1 MTTRDPLGR
10 RLLATFLAE
19 LQEQLRVMNADLLAL
34 EAAPDDAER
43 LKSLFRVAH
52 TLKGAARAAQVP
64 LVSEVCHAL
73 ETLLARARDGRAPL
87 AGPEVNLLFSAADAL
102 ARAGERLAGGSEVNE
117 PALVEVLRALG
128 GAAERASAGAA
139 TASGP
144 ASGGAAPK
152 PAGAPAVTPARS
164 PGRRRDSGP
173 AVAIPETR
181 VRVEAEQLDGLLAS
195 TGQLVIAT
203 GRLAPLPSEMEAL
216 SDLAGR
222 CAADWRRAGRR
233 IRLALERA
241 GPAGARSQEL
251 LDRLDRSLR
260 QLAAECGRVAA
271 EAAHRARTLAQATDE
286 TADRVRRLRM
296 RPFADV
302 SEALPRAVRDLAA
315 AAGKEV
321 RLQLAGGEVQAD
333 RAVLDGLREAILQL
347 VRNAVDHGIEP
358 PEVRERLGKPRAGTL
373 AVEAELRGNRIV
385 VRVSDDG
392 AGLDL
397 DGIREQLRRRGLPA
411 PADERELAQALLQGG
426 VSTRSEA
433 TPISGRGVGLD
444 VVRAAVTR
452 INGAVA
458 VSWTPGAGTTF
469 RLECP
474 PSLATLRALVV
485 EVGPYLAA
493 IPAAAVLRALRVP
506 VDRIRRAAER
516 DMLPTEDGAVP
527 LVPLARLLPPLPER
541 PVPGAALVVLL
552 EAADRRL
559 AVAVDA
565 LVGEQELV
573 IRPIAGRNGGA
584 ALLAGA
590 ALLPT
595 GRVAL
600 VVNPGPLVATG
611 HGLPAG
617 GRIVVAPEAQALPPR
632 RRILVVD
639 DSITARTLEQSV
651 LEAAGY
657 EVRTAVDGADAWRVL
672 QEHGAD
678 LVVSDIEMPRLDGFG
693 LCQAIRAS
701 PRFRDLPIILV
712 TALESPEHR
721 ARGLE
726 VGATAYL
733 GKSSFDQVG
742 LLDTVRE
749 LLG

>member
-1 MTTRDPLGR
+1 MTRDPLGR
-10 RLLATFLAE
+10 RLLATFLGE

-34 EAAPDDAER
+34 EAAPEDAER

-73 ETLLARARDGRAPL
+73 ETLLARARDGRGAL
-87 AGPEVNLLFSAADAL
+87 TASEFNLLFSAADAL
-102 ARAGERLAGGSEVNE
+102 ARAGERLATGSEVDE
-117 PALVEVLRALG
+117 AALVELLRAVG
-128 GAAERASAGAA
+128 GAAER
-139 TASGP
+139 P
-144 ASGGAAPK
+144 SGGPPTAP
-152 PAGAPAVTPARS
+152 GSAPAAALVVPAPPVAR
-164 PGRRRDSGP
+164 PDSGP
-173 AVAIPETR
+173 AAAAAPETR
-181 VRVEAEQLDGLLAS
+181 VRVEAEQLDALLAFA
-195 TGQLVIAT
+195 GQLIIAT
-203 GRLAPLPSEMEAL
+203 GRLAPLPSELEAL
-216 SDLAGR
+216 SELAGR
-222 CAADWRRAGRR
+222 CAADWRRARRR

-241 GPAGARSQEL
+241 GPAGGAPHALVDQ
-251 LDRLDRSLR
+251 LDPRLR
-260 QLAAECGRVAA
+260 QLAAEAGRVAA
-271 EAAHRARTLAQATDE
+271 EAGSRARTLAQAAAE

-321 RLQLAGGEVQAD
+321 RLRLAGGEVRAD

-392 AGLDL
+392 AGLDR
-397 DGIREQLRRRGLPA
+397 DAIREQLRRRGLPV
-411 PADERELAQALLQGG
+411 PADAWELAQALLQGG
-426 VSTRSEA
+426 VSTRAEA

-444 VVRAAVTR
+444 VVRAAVAR

-458 VSWTPGAGTTF
+458 VSWRPGEGTTF
-469 RLECP
+469 RLECS
-474 PSLATLRALVV
+474 PSLATLRALVA
-485 EVGPYLAA
+485 EVGSHLTA
-493 IPAAAVLRALRVP
+493 IPAGAVVQVLRVP
-506 VDRIRRAAER
+506 VDRIRRAGDR
-516 DMLPTEDGAVP
+516 DVLPTEDGAVP
-527 LVPLARLLPPLPER
+527 LVPLARLLPPLSER
-541 PVPGAALVVLL
+541 PVAGAALVALL

-559 AVAVDA
+559 AVTVDA
-565 LVGEQELV
+565 LLGEQELV
-573 IRPIAGRNGGA
+573 IRPIAAGNGA
-584 ALLAGA
+584 APLLAGA
-590 ALLPT
+590 ALLPS

-600 VVNPGPLVATG
+600 VVNPGSLVAAG
-611 HGLPAG
+611 QGLAAG
-617 GRIVVAPEAQALPPR
+617 ARIAIAPEAEAPPRR

-678 LVVSDIEMPRLDGFG
+678 LIVSDIEMPRLDGFD
-693 LCQAIRAS
+693 LCRAIRAS